1 MSTVRPDVLRII
13 SLSHKAVVSH
23 KAVGVL
29 VRQVRREPTRCLIPR
44 VVREDL
50 RRLDVALE
58 ANNARAGAVGAD
70 NTLCLIE
77 F

>member
-1 MSTVRPDVLRII
+1 MSTVRRDALWSI
-13 SLSHKAVVSH
+13 LSR
-23 KAVGVL
+23 KAVGIL
-29 VRQVRREPTRCLIPR
+29 VREVRREPSRCLIPR
-44 VVREDL
+44 LVREDL

>member
-1 MSTVRPDVLRII
+1 MSTVRRDALWSI
-13 SLSHKAVVSH
+13 LSR
-23 KAVGVL
+23 KAVGIL
-29 VRQVRREPTRCLIPR
+29 VREVRREPSRCLIPR
-44 VVREDL
+44 LVREDL

-58 ANNARAGAVGAD
+58 ASNARAGAVGAD

>member
-1 MSTVRPDVLRII
+1 MGI
-13 SLSHKAVVSH
+13 
-23 KAVGVL
+23 L
-29 VRQVRREPTRCLIPR
+29 VREVRREPTRCLIPR